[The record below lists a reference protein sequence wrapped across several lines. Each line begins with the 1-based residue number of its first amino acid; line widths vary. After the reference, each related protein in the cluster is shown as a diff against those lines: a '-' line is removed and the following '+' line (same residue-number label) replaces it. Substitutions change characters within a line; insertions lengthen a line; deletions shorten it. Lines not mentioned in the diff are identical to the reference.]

1 MHVPL
6 YVVFCKLL
14 STFKTYTIIHTCRYI
29 SNNTGSIIVTF
40 NYRVGALGFLRIP
53 EFEIYGN
60 MGFIDQRMAMKWV
73 KDYIG
78 YFGGGGKICLFGE
91 SAGALCVAAHV
102 ASPLSQGLFDSV
114 IIQSS
119 PWTIPLRDIE
129 DADYLGEQFIQVNN
143 LLII

>member
-1 MHVPL
+1 M
-6 YVVFCKLL
+6 
-14 STFKTYTIIHTCRYI
+14 
-29 SNNTGSIIVTF
+29 TF

-78 YFGGGGKICLFGE
+78 YFGGVWKDLSMYGE

-102 ASPLSQGLFDSV
+102 ASPLSQGLIDSV